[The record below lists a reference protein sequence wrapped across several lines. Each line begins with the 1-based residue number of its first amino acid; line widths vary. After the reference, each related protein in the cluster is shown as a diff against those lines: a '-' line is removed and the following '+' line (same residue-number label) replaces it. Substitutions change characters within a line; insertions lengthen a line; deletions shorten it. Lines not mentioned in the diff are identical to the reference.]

1 MDIKIAYT
9 LIIQTFPLNILVHI
23 LLDFTYV
30 YFNMVEIILLFDMLL
45 PSLSSLKWL
54 MAAIATVEVTQREQG
69 REVSFSTL

>member
-23 LLDFTYV
+23 LLDFTSV

-45 PSLSSLKWL
+45 PSLSSLK
-54 MAAIATVEVTQREQG
+54 
-69 REVSFSTL
+69 